1 MEFNAWCYLPIIYYF
16 PQKVCNFHCLYL
28 GKNYCFKESLLLVF
42 KCLNFNYFMLQSQK
56 IKCLVLSRYLHSDPR
71 EGNWREA
78 FPFPSSP
85 LRVCLARSL
94 ARSLAHTWHSR
105 SRDNPERLQVVSAPY
120 YHFHH
125 YFIPSSSPLDRS
137 LGRLYKSPFWLVPLV
152 WREDGQV
159 QSSWENRRHERSL

>member
-1 MEFNAWCYLPIIYYF
+1 MEFNAWCYFPIIYYF

-94 ARSLAHTWHSR
+94 TRNILARATILRDCKQSMLPITILIIILCLLHRR
-105 SRDNPERLQVVSAPY
+105 STDLWLDFVKVRFGWFPLSGGKTDKCNLRERTQDTSG
-120 YHFHH
+120 H
-125 YFIPSSSPLDRS
+125 YNS
-137 LGRLYKSPFWLVPLV
+137 
-152 WREDGQV
+152 
-159 QSSWENRRHERSL
+159 